1 MTLDQALSY
10 IHSVTWRGS
19 VPDLSRTRE
28 LLSKMGDPQ
37 NRLKFIHVAGTN
49 GKGSTCAMLSSI
61 LQKAGYKT
69 GLYTSPY
76 INRFHERMQ
85 VNGEPISDDELCRIT
100 EFVRPL
106 ADAMEDVPTEFEL
119 VTCIGFEFF
128 ARRQCEI
135 VVLECGMGGEF
146 DSTNVIEVPE
156 CAVLCTIGM
165 DHMQYL
171 GHTHAEIARTKAGI
185 FKPGGVCVT
194 YPGLPEVDAVYR
206 EAADER
212 ELTWIR
218 ADFGRLHPVAH
229 SLRGQA
235 FDFDGFGRLHL
246 SLLGRNQLCNCAMA
260 LHVVEALRQKGWAIP
275 DDAVRDGLSAVAW
288 PGRFELLCRR
298 PDVIVDGCHNVQCML
313 SLKENIMDYLPGR
326 EIIAVTGVMADKEY
340 EKMYFPVMPLIR
352 RFITVEPPNP
362 RALPAPELARALQG
376 MGADAQSA
384 DTVEDGV
391 RAALA
396 LARPD
401 DCILAFGSLYMLGKI
416 RSCIFDMQKLTKQAT
431 DVPPDLPI
439 FM

>member
-19 VPDLSRTRE
+19 VPGLSRTRE

-171 GHTHAEIARTKAGI
+171 GHTHAEIAYASPILGCPRWMPSTVRRQTNASSPGSVRILAGCI
-185 FKPGGVCVT
+185 LWPTVSGVRRLILTALAGCICPCWGAISSATAPWCCTLSRSCV
-194 YPGLPEVDAVYR
+194 
-206 EAADER
+206 
-212 ELTWIR
+212 
-218 ADFGRLHPVAH
+218 
-229 SLRGQA
+229 Q
-235 FDFDGFGRLHL
+235 
-246 SLLGRNQLCNCAMA
+246 
-260 LHVVEALRQKGWAIP
+260 
-275 DDAVRDGLSAVAW
+275 RDGRSRMHRCAK
-288 PGRFELLCRR
+288 LL
-298 PDVIVDGCHNVQCML
+298 
-313 SLKENIMDYLPGR
+313 
-326 EIIAVTGVMADKEY
+326 
-340 EKMYFPVMPLIR
+340 PLWHG
-352 RFITVEPPNP
+352 
-362 RALPAPELARALQG
+362 PA
-376 MGADAQSA
+376 
-384 DTVEDGV
+384 
-391 RAALA
+391 
-396 LARPD
+396 
-401 DCILAFGSLYMLGKI
+401 GSSCCT
-416 RSCIFDMQKLTKQAT
+416 RSRM
-431 DVPPDLPI
+431 
-439 FM
+439 